1 MFHVF
6 KRPILTTSI
15 RSMSDRAHGKH
26 RTHCECAKY
35 RYNRRG
41 CGERGDF
48 VLISGLSESFE
59 VDS

>member
-15 RSMSDRAHGKH
+15 RSMSNRAHGKH
-26 RTHCECAKY
+26 RTHCQCAKY
-35 RYNRRG
+35 GIYRRG
-41 CGERGDF
+41 SGEPGDF

-59 VDS
+59 VNS

>member
-26 RTHCECAKY
+26 RHTANAQSMG
-35 RYNRRG
+35 YNRRG
-41 CGERGDF
+41 RGERGDF
-48 VLISGLSESFE
+48 VLISGLSESFQ